1 MRHTVEMHVNPHT
14 AKNCPI
20 PTFKEDSII
29 VQRIVFLVTSILSED
44 QRFHKWISDI
54 VLLKNIS
61 FKLEQKNNMIFELD
75 ALVAHAFGLSKSE
88 LTHIYETFHKGWD
101 YSAQLAITLK
111 YFDEW
116 EKEANA

>member
-1 MRHTVEMHVNPHT
+1 
-14 AKNCPI
+14 
-20 PTFKEDSII
+20 
-29 VQRIVFLVTSILSED
+29 
-44 QRFHKWISDI
+44 
-54 VLLKNIS
+54 
-61 FKLEQKNNMIFELD
+61 MIFELD